1 MATLKVTTPKMKEL
15 IASCEIPLIMWPL
28 VQPPARRAPN
38 SSSPADEAGGVALG
52 PRRAELGYP
61 HGGHRALVRLRLPR
75 AQQRRGHAAADDHAE
90 HQHPAVAE
98 TPAIL
103 FAVLRQ
109 VGVALGKLRRHLVCD
124 HGVGHH
130 EL

>member
-52 PRRAELGYP
+52 PRRAELGHP
-61 HGGHRALVRLRLPR
+61 EAGIEPLSASGWPL

-109 VGVALGKLRRHLVCD
+109 VGVSLGKLRRHLVCD
-124 HGVGHH
+124 HGIGHH